1 VAGRVRRE
9 ARASLY
15 RPLTVS
21 EALAAITPG
30 IKARLA
36 LLALLPLLALGS
48 DRGAISSVRGDG
60 LIAVT
65 GRNGISL
72 IDPVSS
78 RGRLVLWSAAVSG
91 TTWSPDRRLLAFSV
105 SADYGFM
112 SSVYTV
118 RTDGSGLTLVLRNAS
133 EPSWSPDGT
142 QLAVV
147 REGSDYS
154 TDLFVVGADGRDVRK
169 LTSAEYV
176 DSPAWS
182 PDGKW
187 IAVNAD
193 DGAGNYGIQLVQADG
208 AKTLSVPDS
217 SDGWAFAWSPD
228 GSSLAFIGSDAIY
241 RVRLPFGRP
250 ERLTRGTDLEG
261 LAWSPDVAT
270 RRLTVLTGRIPG
282 WAPVWSPDGR
292 ELAFLAGPEPG
303 GRGHVHANDLW
314 IVNADGSD
322 PRIVAA
328 LDKNESPVFWAR
340 AAPGSPSPQD
350 ASKPPPA
357 SQ

>member
-1 VAGRVRRE
+1 M
-9 ARASLY
+9 
-15 RPLTVS
+15 
-21 EALAAITPG
+21 
-30 IKARLA
+30 KARLA
-36 LLALLPLLALGS
+36 LVAMLPLLALGS

-65 GRNGISL
+65 GGNGISL

-105 SADYGFM
+105 SADYGFT

-133 EPSWSPDGT
+133 EPSWSPDGK

-187 IAVNAD
+187 IAVNSY
-193 DGAGNYGIQLVQADG
+193 DGSGDYGIQLVQTDG
-208 AKTLSVPDS
+208 AKTLPVPDS
-217 SDGWAFAWSPD
+217 SDSWAFAWSPD

-241 RVRLPFGRP
+241 RVRLPLGRP
-250 ERLTRGTDLEG
+250 ERLTRGADLEG
-261 LAWSPDVAT
+261 LAWSPDGSKIAFHRHVDRPPVMEVVSLDVAT

-303 GRGHVHANDLW
+303 GRGPVHANDLW
-314 IVNADGSD
+314 IVKADGSD
-322 PRIVAA
+322 PRRIVAA

-340 AAPGSPSPQD
+340 EAPGSPSPQD

-357 SQ
+357 SK